1 MKIEK
6 LKEFFEHQ
14 GFQVHLTEQ
23 DGQQCGEVEM
33 WTDGGVD
40 MIIWLVPFNIE
51 QFKEFV
57 NDFDIDNEIDLHREG
72 NDYKAAFTI
81 KESLKDFTKYH
92 NHLKKVTKLLDKKY
106 VPDEDN
112 IREILKEKYG
122 YGDLSYESL
131 ERFEKIFPRKFKSDE
146 EYAQKFHEH
155 N

>member
-1 MKIEK
+1 MTTEE
-6 LKEFFEHQ
+6 LKEFFEEQ
-14 GFQVHLTEQ
+14 GFQVHLSEQ
-23 DGQQCGEVEM
+23 DNQQCAEVEM

-40 MIIWLVPFNIE
+40 MIIWLMPFNVE
-51 QFKEFV
+51 QFKKYV
-57 NDFDIDNEIDLHREG
+57 NDFDIDNEIDLHRQA
-72 NDYKAAFTI
+72 NDYKNAFTI

-92 NHLKKVTKLLDKKY
+92 NHLKKVAKLLDNKY

-131 ERFEKIFPRKFKSDE
+131 ERFEKNFPRKFKSDE
-146 EYAQKFHEH
+146 EYAKKFHEH